1 MRKPPPTN
9 THTTT
14 HATPTT
20 FSTEVFIAISSGTSS
35 YPLSGIYDIQF
46 ELLDSDDEL
55 VFTKSYTTSISLGVL
70 TLTVEEDDDLDLTL
84 FYDSIV
90 SIRITISDPS
100 ILS

>member
-1 MRKPPPTN
+1 MIRQLFFKFFPLLFGIYLCFFSAA
-9 THTTT
+9 T

-55 VFTKSYTTSISLGVL
+55 VFSKSVQPAFKWLKRALKAIKT
-70 TLTVEEDDDLDLTL
+70 
-84 FYDSIV
+84 
-90 SIRITISDPS
+90 R
-100 ILS
+100 